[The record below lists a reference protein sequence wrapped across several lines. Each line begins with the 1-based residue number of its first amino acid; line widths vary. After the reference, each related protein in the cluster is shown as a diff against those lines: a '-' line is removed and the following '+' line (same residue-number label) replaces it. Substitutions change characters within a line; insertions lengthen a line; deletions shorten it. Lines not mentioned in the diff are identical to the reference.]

1 VDVFVDRFRKV
12 IVYHVFYASDV
23 EAPSGDIRRD
33 DDVHPAGLEVGEGN
47 LALSLKPVAVDGGSR
62 KSL

>member
-1 VDVFVDRFRKV
+1 M
-12 IVYHVFYASDV
+12 FYASDV